1 MAARKRSGTE
11 AGEGAPLEELAH
23 RISEELDS
31 MRREMAR
38 LAGMISE
45 ESVRITG
52 EAGKVGAAAAAADEA
67 LSGVSAEVAA
77 LREHVARQQVQLRR
91 WQEGYDWQVQRRVC
105 SRLLRV
111 ADDLERTAADSEEK
125 TADAL
130 SVARDHILIVLE
142 DEGIEELR
150 PCPGQAY
157 AGLEKVA
164 KVVGRP
170 AASEPDM
177 AGTVA
182 EVLSP
187 GYTRV
192 DGDGIVRVLR
202 PARITV
208 YGAAEGRE

>member
-1 MAARKRSGTE
+1 MTARQRSG
-11 AGEGAPLEELAH
+11 AGSDDGALGELAD
-23 RISEELDS
+23 RLSEGLDS
-31 MRREMAR
+31 LRREMAEF
-38 LAGMISE
+38 AGTISE

-52 EAGKVGAAAAAADEA
+52 EAGKVSAGAAAAGEA

-91 WQEGYDWQVQRRVC
+91 WQEGYDWQVLRRVC

-111 ADDLERTAADSEEK
+111 ADDLERKAADSEGE

-130 SVARDHILIVLE
+130 SVAREHILIVLE

-150 PCPGQAY
+150 LTPGQEY
-157 AGLEKVA
+157 AGMEKVA

-170 AASEPDM
+170 AAPGPDM
-177 AGTVA
+177 AGRVA

-187 GYTRV
+187 GFIRV
-192 DGDGIVRVLR
+192 DGDGTARVLR
-202 PARITV
+202 PARVTV
-208 YGAAEGRE
+208 HGEAEGKE